1 MNILREEGFSLLE
14 TLVAIAV
21 FGILFGGIVAM
32 MRQENRIIRSS
43 VEVLSARLKANEVME
58 TLKTRPFEQLTSS
71 SSLVISELKQ
81 MTIDVAVSDFEGS
94 QALKKIVV
102 TVTWLDR
109 KGSERR
115 VVLTTLRSEHSLRRI
130 AGYPLYNINR
140 IAHQIG

>member
-71 SSLVISELKQ
+71 SSLVISELKK

-94 QALKKIVV
+94 QSLKKIVV
-102 TVTWLDR
+102 TVIWLDR